1 MKKKTPEYRDKKL
14 NEFRKRLHH
23 VPTGN
28 LKKLSKSYQDEI
40 ARLLEFS
47 LVVTEALEHRKK

>member
-1 MKKKTPEYRDKKL
+1 MKKKQPKYEDPVL
-14 NEFRKRLHH
+14 EEFHKRLHH
-23 VPTGN
+23 VTTGN

-40 ARLLEFS
+40 ARLLEYS